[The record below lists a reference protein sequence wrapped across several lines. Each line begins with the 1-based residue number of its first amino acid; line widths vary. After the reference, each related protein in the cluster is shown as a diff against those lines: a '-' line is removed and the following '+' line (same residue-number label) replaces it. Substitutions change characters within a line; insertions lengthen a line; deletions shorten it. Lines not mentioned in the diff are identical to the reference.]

1 MFMTLLTSWAFLIWM
16 IALFVVVV
24 RRRFV
29 CGAIV
34 NDVVHWI
41 AQVVSCPA
49 GRTVLCSVCDGFWR
63 RSAHVWVRGAWFVN
77 TFHSVYL
84 FVCVYICTSV
94 SPSFY
99 IFCSFYLYVCPVLCP
114 SGVLI
119 CSYIFIWSRKFC
131 GKTIYSSYADART
144 IVVFTDFSYAFI
156 CKCKRHK
163 VRE

>member
-94 SPSFY
+94 SLSFY

-119 CSYIFIWSRKFC
+119 CSYIFYLISKILWQNYLF
-131 GKTIYSSYADART
+131 
-144 IVVFTDFSYAFI
+144 FI
-156 CKCKRHK
+156 CGCTHDCCFHRFFVCFHLQM
-163 VRE
+163 